1 MKNYFR
7 YVGLILFGILLL
19 GFMAMQPED
28 PSFNV
33 SLKRIGLA
41 RYNITA
47 SDTLDVSAA
56 PDTLPRFV
64 VDTSAQHFLLIGDS
78 MSEHV
83 RVRLNDYC
91 VKNGHTAD
99 CVIWYSA
106 TSEWYGKTDTLTW
119 FLNKYKPTYVLINLG
134 SNELFVDRI
143 KEKRATYVK
152 HIVEQLSDV
161 SYVWIGP
168 PNWKEDTGINELIDE
183 IAGEGHYFDSRHLT
197 YERASD
203 GAHPVRRS
211 SYNWMDSL
219 AVYLRRDAATQIRM
233 EYPDAYLNKAPNT
246 QIVQRRKK

>member
-1 MKNYFR
+1 MKSYFR
-7 YVGLILFGILLL
+7 YLCLLVFGILLL
-19 GFMAMQPED
+19 GAIAALPED
-28 PSFNV
+28 PHFDV

-41 RYNITA
+41 RLPVAAIDSTA
-47 SDTLDVSAA
+47 TAVVDTV
-56 PDTLPRFV
+56 PRFV
-64 VDTSAQHFLLIGDS
+64 TDTSAQHFLLIGDS

-91 VKNGHTAD
+91 VKNGHSAD

-106 TSEWYGKTDTLTW
+106 TSVWYGQTDTLSW
-119 FLNKYKPTYVLINLG
+119 FLDKYKPTYVLINLG

-143 KEKRATYVK
+143 KEKRATYVR
-152 HIVEQLSDV
+152 HIVEQLNGL

-183 IAGEGHYFDSRHLT
+183 IAGDGHYFDSRRLT

-203 GAHPVRRS
+203 GAHPVRSS

-219 AVYLRRDAATQIRM
+219 AVYLRNDAATRIRM
-233 EYPDAYLNKAPNT
+233 DYPDQYLHKAPPT
-246 QIVQRRKK
+246 QIVQRKKK

>member
-1 MKNYFR
+1 MKSYFR
-7 YVGLILFGILLL
+7 YLFLIVFGILLL
-19 GFMAMQPED
+19 GFMAMLPED

-33 SLKRIGLA
+33 SVKRIGLA
-41 RYNITA
+41 QRGVSVA
-47 SDTLDVSAA
+47 DTLAA

-91 VKNGHTAD
+91 VKNGHSAD

-106 TSEWYGKTDTLTW
+106 TSEWYGKTDTLSW
-119 FLNKYKPTYVLINLG
+119 FLNKYHPSYVLINLG

-143 KEKRATYVK
+143 KEKRATYVR

-203 GAHPVRRS
+203 GAHPVRSS

-219 AVYLRRDAATQIRM
+219 AVYLRQDAATRIRM
-233 EYPDAYLNKAPNT
+233 EYPDKYLHKAPPT
-246 QIVQRRKK
+246 QIVQRRRK